1 MTNPTGTTE
10 IQPEFYC
17 SQKFWWLS
25 VDLDKSQ
32 LQSCCS
38 AAPHRVNYDWLREN
52 TGSLFNTPELVAERA
67 AMINGLPVA
76 SCNNTCWAAEAQG
89 IPSRRQVM
97 QSDQITHRELRSD
110 PEILNIMVGKDCN
123 MTCSYCCKHYS
134 TGWIRE
140 IQKNGDYPVPG
151 RDDRLTLNDRDRV
164 RLHVSQKDLA
174 TGNRRLLMKE
184 IGQLVHTGKLRGI
197 MISGGE
203 PFLYND
209 LPDLL
214 AQMPFEVPVTVWTGL
229 GVDTKR
235 LQRELNT
242 VSLYPNLSLVV
253 SAENTTA
260 SYEFNRAG
268 NSWARFVNNID
279 AIEQRRI
286 SYSFSSVI
294 SNLTVFDLERFVEW
308 AGLIPIAFQACTD
321 PDYLGVHV
329 MDPDSKQKVL
339 ATVDKLPAEAK
350 NIIVG
355 AIMTEPTEQQR
366 TNCAKY
372 VTEFARRR
380 ELSLD
385 FLPKSFVQW
394 LNHVV

>member
-1 MTNPTGTTE
+1 MIDHNNR
-10 IQPEFYC
+10 FYC

-38 AAPHRVNYDWLREN
+38 AAPHRVNFEWLSEN
-52 TGSLFNTPELVAERA
+52 SGQLFNAPELLAERA
-67 AMINGLPVA
+67 AMLNDLPVA
-76 SCNNTCWAAEAQG
+76 SCNNTCWAAEAQNV
-89 IPSRRQVM
+89 PSRRLIMGSNQV
-97 QSDQITHRELRSD
+97 THRELRSD

-140 IQKNGDYPVPG
+140 IQKNGDYPVDG

-164 RLHVSQKDLA
+164 RLYVSQKELD
-174 TGNRRLLMKE
+174 TPRRHTLIKE
-184 IGQLVHTGKLRGI
+184 VGKLVHSGKLRGI

-214 AQMPFEVPVTVWTGL
+214 AQMPWKVPVTVWTGL
-229 GVDTKR
+229 GVNQKR

-242 VSLYPNLSLVV
+242 VAIHRNVSLVV
-253 SAENTTA
+253 SAENVGQA
-260 SYEFNRAG
+260 YEFNRSG
-268 NSWARFVNNID
+268 NEWQNFVSNIE
-279 AIEQRRI
+279 AIEKQEI
-286 SYSFSSVI
+286 LYSFNSVI
-294 SNLTVFDLERFVEW
+294 SNLTVFGLEDFVNW
-308 AGLIPIAFQACTD
+308 AGAIPVTFSACTD

-329 MDPDSKQKVL
+329 MDAESKQRVL
-339 ATVDKLPAEAK
+339 DRVDNL
-350 NIIVG
+350 
-355 AIMTEPTEQQR
+355 PTEARDTIVNSIMIDPTPQQIA
-366 TNCAKY
+366 NCRSY

-380 ELSLD
+380 QLSLD
-385 FLPKSFVQW
+385 IFPESFVKW
-394 LNHVV
+394 INDVV